1 MKRLALLKTLLER
14 EQKRRD
20 EQMANVRNAVAN
32 AEAQQQQAD
41 GLVAYRTEYCRKWS
55 AQFQQAATIEILRS
69 YQGFL
74 SRLDQAI
81 TQQQSVLEHAHR
93 PTEDIED
100 RVSSLYSKI
109 SNPVTCRRVTCHAV
123 ASLRCPWRPVLVL
136 LLTRHQPTN
145 CQSSRPTSKSKRR
158 TASATRSS
166 FTRPKVPIPEC

>member
-20 EQMANVRNAVAN
+20 EQMANVRTAVAN

-41 GLVAYRTEYCRKWS
+41 GLGTYRTEYCRKWS

-93 PTEDIED
+93 MVEAHRQRLVEREIRVATVERLIERREAMLAKVAD
-100 RVSSLYSKI
+100 RRDQKNLDELAQRLA
-109 SNPVTCRRVTCHAV
+109 TARTHAG
-123 ASLRCPWRPVLVL
+123 
-136 LLTRHQPTN
+136 
-145 CQSSRPTSKSKRR
+145 
-158 TASATRSS
+158 
-166 FTRPKVPIPEC
+166 F

>member
-20 EQMANVRNAVAN
+20 EQMAAVRTAVAN
-32 AEAQQQQAD
+32 AEAQQQQSE
-41 GLVAYRTEYCRKWS
+41 GLATYRTEYCRKWS

-93 PTEDIED
+93 MVAAHRQRLVEREIRVATVERLIQRREAMLAKVAD
-100 RVSSLYSKI
+100 RRDQKNLDELAQRLA
-109 SNPVTCRRVTCHAV
+109 TTRAHAG
-123 ASLRCPWRPVLVL
+123 
-136 LLTRHQPTN
+136 
-145 CQSSRPTSKSKRR
+145 
-158 TASATRSS
+158 
-166 FTRPKVPIPEC
+166 F

>member
-20 EQMANVRNAVAN
+20 EQMANVRTAVAN
-32 AEAQQQQAD
+32 AQAQQQQAD
-41 GLVAYRTEYCRKWS
+41 GLGSYRTEYCRKWS

-93 PTEDIED
+93 MVEAHRQRLVEREIRVATVERLIQRREAMLAKVAD
-100 RVSSLYSKI
+100 RRDQKNLDELAQRLA
-109 SNPVTCRRVTCHAV
+109 T
-123 ASLRCPWRPVLVL
+123 
-136 LLTRHQPTN
+136 TRAH
-145 CQSSRPTSKSKRR
+145 SG
-158 TASATRSS
+158 
-166 FTRPKVPIPEC
+166 F

>member
-1 MKRLALLKTLLER
+1 MTRACSWRTRSPRRAPRPGRSAGGARPPHARQRHCPERRMKRLALLKTLLER

-93 PTEDIED
+93 
-100 RVSSLYSKI
+100 
-109 SNPVTCRRVTCHAV
+109 
-123 ASLRCPWRPVLVL
+123 
-136 LLTRHQPTN
+136 
-145 CQSSRPTSKSKRR
+145 
-158 TASATRSS
+158 
-166 FTRPKVPIPEC
+166 

>member
-1 MKRLALLKTLLER
+1 MKRLALLRTLLER
-14 EQKRRD
+14 EQRRRD

-41 GLVAYRTEYCRKWS
+41 GLVGYRTEYCRKWS

-93 PTEDIED
+93 MVEAHRQRLVEREIRVATVERLIQRREAMLAKVAD
-100 RVSSLYSKI
+100 RRDQKNLDELAQRLA
-109 SNPVTCRRVTCHAV
+109 TARAHAR
-123 ASLRCPWRPVLVL
+123 L
-136 LLTRHQPTN
+136 
-145 CQSSRPTSKSKRR
+145 
-158 TASATRSS
+158 
-166 FTRPKVPIPEC
+166 